1 MKQDFLTT
9 PAAWTRAPRTD
20 QTPAEYAEAFEFVSR
35 EEVDAVSRDAD
46 RLMYFI
52 VGVAFALALLGVLA

>member
-9 PAAWTRAPRTD
+9 PAAWTRAPRTG
-20 QTPAEYAEAFEFVSR
+20 QTPVEYAEAIEFVSR
-35 EEVDAVSRDAD
+35 EEIDAVNRDAD

-52 VGVAFALALLGVLA
+52 VAVAFAFALLGVLA